1 MFAASSPPDVRHP
14 RTGGTAVKPH
24 PDDSRSLVSVPS
36 VAGITFNGGPNA
48 TVPVT
53 SLSGGALK

>member
-24 PDDSRSLVSVPS
+24 PDDPRSLVSVAS
-36 VAGITFNGGPNA
+36 VVGTFNGAPNA
-48 TVPVT
+48 TLPVT
-53 SLSGGALK
+53 SLSGGAFK